1 MDIRQQGVIRF
12 EPGII
17 EKEGIYFHTASAFAQ
32 QHLFLWSLGCT
43 LSLQCAVQ
51 RAQKTFERIFDVLH
65 SFG

>member
-32 QHLFLWSLGCT
+32 QHLFMVSGVHVIFAVRRT
-43 LSLQCAVQ
+43 ACA
-51 RAQKTFERIFDVLH
+51 ENI
-65 SFG
+65 

>member
-32 QHLFLWSLGCT
+32 QHLFYGLC
-43 LSLQCAVQ
+43 
-51 RAQKTFERIFDVLH
+51 AQKTFERIFDVLH

>member
-17 EKEGIYFHTASAFAQ
+17 EKKGFIFILLRLLRSSTC
-32 QHLFLWSLGCT
+32 LWSLGCT